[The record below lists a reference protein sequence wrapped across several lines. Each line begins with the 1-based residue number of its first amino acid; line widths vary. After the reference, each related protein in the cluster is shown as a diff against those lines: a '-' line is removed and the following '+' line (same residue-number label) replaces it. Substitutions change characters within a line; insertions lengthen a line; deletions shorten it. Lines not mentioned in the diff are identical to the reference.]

1 MTNQQG
7 LYTFQ
12 TEFYITQFQKEKLVS
27 IFAQCVIKSYKGCW
41 QIRQIQGADY
51 AVKFWLKF
59 IKQLLG
65 DNYQISSVNSPEQ
78 ERVTRQ
84 EFCIY

>member
-12 TEFYITQFQKEKLVS
+12 TEFILPSFRRKKLGS
-27 IFAQCVIKSYKGCW
+27 IFAQCVIKSYKGSW

-51 AVKFWLKF
+51 VVKFWLKF

-65 DNYQISSVNSPEQ
+65 DNYQISSVNSPE
-78 ERVTRQ
+78 
-84 EFCIY
+84 